1 MKQNVI
7 FGKLLHSLSNFLSKR
22 KQSVLLNGQNSS
34 WTNVHAGIPQG
45 SILGSL
51 LLLIYMNDLSGNLI
65 SNKKLFADD
74 TSLFSVVHDISTS
87 VKRVKWW
94 LEKS

>member
-1 MKQNVI
+1 
-7 FGKLLHSLSNFLSKR
+7 
-22 KQSVLLNGQNSS
+22 
-34 WTNVHAGIPQG
+34 
-45 SILGSL
+45 
-51 LLLIYMNDLSGNLI
+51 MNDLSGNLI
-65 SNKKLFADD
+65 SSKKLFADD